1 MRILIVAP
9 LADLSTLTELISAV
23 GNNLPTILNGTVTH
37 RELLATLKTAEFDI
51 VHFAGHGASMTLEMS
66 DGPLSIDLLASA
78 IAKHPALVFLNACE
92 SLPAAAAMYS
102 YGTGY
107 AIGWR
112 DGVPDVVAE
121 EFGVVFYR
129 TLALNGGQIRKAFD
143 TAEDAVTRTHPGAEL
158 PTLLN
163 GRMTSIM
170 QELQEFK
177 ERQKLLMFAGP
188 VVAVIALFLA
198 ILAIAK

>member
-1 MRILIVAP
+1 MKVLIVAP
-9 LADLSTLTELISAV
+9 FSDLATLTELISAA
-23 GNNLPTILNGTVTH
+23 GQNTPTILNGTVTH

-51 VHFAGHGASMTLEMS
+51 VHFAGHGETMTLEMS
-66 DGPLSIDLLASA
+66 DGLLSIDMLASA
-78 IAKHPALVFLNACE
+78 ISKHPTLVFLNACK

-112 DGVPDVVAE
+112 DDVPDRIAE
-121 EFGVVFYR
+121 EFAVVFYR

-143 TAEDAVTRTHPGAEL
+143 TAEDGIQRSHPGAEM

-163 GRMTSIM
+163 GRMTSIVR
-170 QELQEFK
+170 ELEDFK
-177 ERQKLLMFAGP
+177 ERQRLLMFAGP
-188 VVAVIALFLA
+188 VVAIIALFLA
-198 ILAIAK
+198 ILGMIR